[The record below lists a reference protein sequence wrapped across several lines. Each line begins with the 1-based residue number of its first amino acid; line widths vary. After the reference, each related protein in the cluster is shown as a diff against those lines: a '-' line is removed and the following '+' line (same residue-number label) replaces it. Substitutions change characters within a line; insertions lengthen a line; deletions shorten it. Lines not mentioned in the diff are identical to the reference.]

1 MMDKSVEFHKILM
14 RRRAGSPMVSHS
26 LPKEYKMVLYQKGD
40 EKAWAEIE
48 HSVEEFKTKRDA
60 GNYFK
65 ENYLPYIDELERRCL
80 FIEDINHNKI
90 ATLTIWWEYIGK
102 KRYPWVSWVA
112 VMPGHQGKGLGKAL
126 VSKGME
132 LCLEIE
138 GEQDVYLKTQTPS
151 YKAVNI
157 YRAHGFDFVR
167 EKTNNG
173 WDIEDYDKM
182 ISVIKEH
189 LR

>member
-1 MMDKSVEFHKILM
+1 MMDLTIEFHKILM
-14 RRRAGSPMVSHS
+14 LRKAESTLIKYD
-26 LPKEYKMVLYQKGD
+26 LPQDYTFVLYQKGD

-48 HSVEEFKTKRDA
+48 HSVQEFKTKKA
-60 GNYFK
+60 AEEYFK
-65 ENYLPYIDELERRCL
+65 NNYQLYISELERRCL
-80 FIEDINHNKI
+80 FIEDKKRKKI
-90 ATLTIWWEYIGK
+90 ATLTIWWEYIGT
-102 KRYPWVSWVA
+102 RRFPWVSWVA
-112 VMPGHQGKGLGKAL
+112 VMPNHQGKRLGKAL

-132 LCLEIE
+132 MCLEIE
-138 GEQDVYLKTQTPS
+138 GESDVYLKTQTPS

-157 YRAHGFDFVR
+157 YKEQGFDFVK

-182 ISVIKEH
+182 MSVLKEH